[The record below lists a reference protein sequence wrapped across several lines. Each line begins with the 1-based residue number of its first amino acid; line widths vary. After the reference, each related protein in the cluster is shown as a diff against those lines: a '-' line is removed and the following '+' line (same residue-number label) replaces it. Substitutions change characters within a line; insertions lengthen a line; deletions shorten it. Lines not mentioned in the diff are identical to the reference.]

1 LVGEHDAGG
10 GVVGVIGV
18 AFDAEGAVVVSGVVV
33 AAQGEEVPELSLICP
48 SW

>member
-1 LVGEHDAGG
+1 
-10 GVVGVIGV
+10 VVGVIGV